1 MHMQI
6 KSNVSETNASTIL
19 LCFISSQIV
28 IKVVWLILSF
38 TIYSLLVDTGDETK
52 LHELKKTITDN
63 PTCANKWGAG
73 NIMDT
78 HICVGNG
85 DKGACNV
92 SHSSLTV
99 DYDLFSLLS
108 ELFSCCLKK
117 TIPNSNI
124 LNCLKSYWTVLN
136 WLQTSVLNSTKFTAV
151 DNFVNWIKDWT
162 QLNNLLFRLFRW
174 CLDQN
179 DRFKT
184 YFYWMSISFH
194 F

>member
-38 TIYSLLVDTGDETK
+38 TIYSLLVDTGDENK

-92 SHSSLTV
+92 SHSSLAV

-117 TIPNSNI
+117 NYTEQQHTQLSEK
-124 LNCLKSYWTVLN
+124 L
-136 WLQTSVLNSTKFTAV
+136 LNSTELTA
-151 DNFVNWIKDWT
+151 NI
-162 QLNNLLFRLFRW
+162 
-174 CLDQN
+174 C
-179 DRFKT
+179 
-184 YFYWMSISFH
+184 S
-194 F
+194 